1 MKINR
6 KIDNDFE
13 TAFCEILSDCG
24 YWVHNFALNTSRG
37 DYMITL
43 PVLEQLSKFKRTLNL
58 KDTIENALALED
70 WL

>member
-6 KIDNDFE
+6 KIGNDFE

-24 YWVHNFALNTSRG
+24 YKV
-37 DYMITL
+37 
-43 PVLEQLSKFKRTLNL
+43 LNL
-58 KDTIENALALED
+58 KDIIENALALED